1 MGTPS
6 SIISQADDALVSP
19 LTQDNIGKR
28 TIISGPIGA
37 VAGTLAKGADVA
49 LAPAEGLES
58 ALHHVTKGRKHSR
71 DVGKRFFPFFLTP
84 PPLVAGAVAGG
95 IAEGITEGII
105 EGSRDDFDR
114 DNFDR
119 DDFDRDDRDFRGR
132 VGKRFFPF
140 FLPPPPLVAGAV
152 AGGIA
157 EGITEGIIEGSRDD
171 FDRGHRDDRDDRD
184 FRDDDRFD
192 REGFRNLER
201 RLLPLLPPPPPP
213 LGLLPPPPPP
223 LGLLPPPPPPL
234 LRRSLPLVAGAVIAD
249 EAAEAFER
257 AHRHSYYD
265 EHYH

>member
-1 MGTPS
+1 MHQHSVLLLAAASIAYAAPVVNPLAPLVKPVDALLDPLENLGAGNALLGTSS

-171 FDRGHRDDRDDRD
+171 FDR
-184 FRDDDRFD
+184 
-192 REGFRNLER
+192 E
-201 RLLPLLPPPPPP
+201 
-213 LGLLPPPPPP
+213 
-223 LGLLPPPPPPL
+223 
-234 LRRSLPLVAGAVIAD
+234 
-249 EAAEAFER
+249 
-257 AHRHSYYD
+257 
-265 EHYH
+265 